1 MIGIGEYCYDD
12 LLMGRTDRIGGRL
25 FFSDAKDPENEREA
39 LELIRYGISYYLG
52 WSPEETARRFS
63 EETLGRLGLS
73 EEVKGLIAVP
83 TEAQTD
89 PAAKREY
96 LLSLLYPERCSYD
109 PVPYT
114 EACYENG
121 LLKGRLPEGLLEDGT
136 GVRAGICL
144 LYALKKDGCETSE
157 EMFRLLARSGAGR
170 WLASKRLRR
179 YCDEHF
185 AAPVDFLKKAL
196 GPDAETDALYREA
209 IERIRRHREGT
220 RRRYGKLG
228 FAE

>member
-12 LLMGRTDRIGGRL
+12 LLMGRTDRIGERL
-25 FFSDAKDPENEREA
+25 FFSDAQGPENRREA

-52 WSPEETARRFS
+52 WGPEEAVRRFS
-63 EETLGRLGLS
+63 EETLCRLGLS
-73 EEVKGLIAVP
+73 EEVKDCIAVP

-89 PAAKREY
+89 PAARREY

-121 LLKGRLPEGLLEDGT
+121 LLKGRLPAGFLEDGT

-144 LYALKKDGCETSE
+144 LYALKKDGCETPE
-157 EMFRLLARSGAGR
+157 EMYRLLARSGAGR

-196 GPDAETDALYREA
+196 GPDAGSDALYREA
-209 IERIRRHREGT
+209 MERIRRHREGA